1 MGRTARLRKERGAAN
16 PAPAS
21 GPPRAARGLPTPIL
35 IGAAVIAIAVLAVFA
50 DIGSF
55 PFLNVDDPQYVTGN
69 AQVQRGLTLESVR
82 WAFTG
87 AAAGY
92 WLPVTFLSHMADVEM
107 FGMDAG
113 GHHMVSLAVHAA
125 ASVLLFLAFVSMTGS
140 AGRSFLVALLFAI
153 HPLRVESV
161 AWVAER
167 KDVLTAFFWCA
178 GMIAW
183 AAWCHR
189 PSRGRYLLVFVLFAL
204 GLMAKPMMIT
214 FPLALLLLDVWPLGR
229 LREKGWRALAVEK
242 VPLFALIP
250 LASVATFAAQN
261 RWGAVRTLDEMPL
274 PLRLGNALLSYVEYL
289 GKTFWPSSLSFFYP
303 WERPSIVSVAAAALL
318 LAAITA
324 LAFRLRRTRPY
335 LLVGWLWFLGTLVP
349 VIGILQVGD
358 QALADRFTYL
368 PHVGIFAALIWGL
381 SEVADRLTIP
391 AGVRA
396 VAAAAAI
403 LALMGISRN
412 YARTFDSSI
421 HAWQNAIALA
431 EHPTSDMHLSLALGL
446 AESGRIAEAL
456 EENRKA
462 AELDPGS
469 FTARVGYAATLKAA
483 GDLERAIAELEA
495 AARIDPKIADVHN
508 NMGNAY
514 EKTGSEER
522 ALAEYREALRLDPRL
537 FEAEMSLA
545 TLLSRRGDARGAL
558 EHYGRALEI
567 QPSSIEARVYFGL
580 GLWNG
585 GERARAVSELQ
596 RAGEM
601 DPAAANAIVTRA
613 LRLPAH
619 PANLN
624 QLLQD
629 LRAQP

>member
-1 MGRTARLRKERGAAN
+1 MGRTARLRKERSSHT
-16 PAPAS
+16 PEPDSAS
-21 GPPRAARGLPTPIL
+21 RARRQGLPIALAAGLIL
-35 IGAAVIAIAVLAVFA
+35 VAVLAVYLQVA
-50 DIGSF
+50 SF
-55 PFLNVDDPQYVTGN
+55 PFINYDDPQYVVRN
-69 AQVQRGLTLESVR
+69 AEVQKGLTPGSAA
-82 WAFTG
+82 WAFRSTEQ
-87 AAAGY
+87 AN
-92 WLPVTFLSHMADVEM
+92 WHPLTWISHMADVEM
-107 FGMDAG
+107 YGSSAG
-113 GHHMVSLAVHAA
+113 GHHMSSVLIHAA
-125 ASVLLFLAFVSMTGS
+125 GSILLFAAFFLMTGS
-140 AGRSFLVALLFAI
+140 ALRSLAVALLFAV
-153 HPLRVESV
+153 HPLHAESV

-167 KDVLTAFFWCA
+167 KDVLSGLFWCA
-178 GMIAW
+178 GLLAY
-183 AAWCHR
+183 AAYAKR
-189 PSRGRYLLVFVLFAL
+189 PSPARYAAVFLCFAA
-204 GLMAKPMMIT
+204 GLMAKPMVIT
-214 FPLALLLLDVWPLGR
+214 FPFALLLLDYWPLGR
-229 LREKGWRALAVEK
+229 MRRETAVRLLLEK
-242 VPLFALIP
+242 IPLMVLIP
-250 LASVATFAAQN
+250 VSAIVTVIAQSSG
-261 RWGAVRTLDEMPL
+261 GAVRTLEEAPL
-274 PLRLGNALLSYVEYL
+274 LARLGNAAVSYAVYLL
-289 GKTFWPSSLSFFYP
+289 KTAWPAGLAPFYP
-303 WERPSIVSVAAAALL
+303 WKTPGALAVALSLL
-318 LAAITA
+318 VLAVITA
-324 LAFRLRRTRPY
+324 VAVRLRKNHPWT
-335 LLVGWLWFLGTLVP
+335 LVGWLWYLGTLVP
-349 VIGILQVGD
+349 VIGIVQVGE
-358 QALADRFTYL
+358 QTMADRYTYL
-368 PHVGIFAALIWGL
+368 PLIGIFAAIVWGAAEAARAAGAPL
-381 SEVADRLTIP
+381 SLR
-391 AGVRA
+391 
-396 VAAAAAI
+396 AAATGVWILILMVVASRYAATWRSSVDVW
-403 LALMGISRN
+403 SR
-412 YARTFDSSI
+412 SI
-421 HAWQNAIALA
+421 AFA
-431 EHPTSDMHLSLALGL
+431 ERSTSDMHLSLALAY

-462 AELDPGS
+462 VELDPKS
-469 FTARVGYAATLKAA
+469 FTARVGYAATLEAA

-629 LRAQP
+629 LRAQL